1 MTSPALIL
9 VAGALAVA
17 LAPARARRVLAVAA
31 PLLAL
36 AYVASLPLG
45 TTVTHPLLGWTL
57 EVVRVDALSRVFGLI
72 FAVVA
77 AIGAVFAWGVTDRRE
92 QVAAQL
98 YAAGALGVTFAGD
111 VITLYAFWELMAV
124 TAAVLVWVRD
134 TAPAHRAGLRYVLV
148 HLTGGAVLL
157 VGLAAHVGTTG
168 RIAFEHFEPSA
179 AAWLILIG
187 FCLNA
192 AVPPLGAWLPDAYP
206 KASVTGAVLMSALT
220 TKSAVYA
227 LLRGFA
233 GWEVLVAAGVFMALY
248 GVVYAVLANDIREL
262 LAYHIISQVGYMV
275 AGCGLGTAM
284 AVNGAVAHAVCHILY
299 KSLLFMGAGVVI
311 TTTGR
316 SKLTELGG
324 FVGRQ
329 RLVFGLYMIGAFSIS
344 GFPLWNGF
352 VSKSMVVAA
361 AGETHRHVPAH
372 RAQAALLHLDGAGPR
387 HPSDPRAGPHG
398 GRDGGRGGLLHGA
411 RRVAPGP
418 VRAAPEPDRLSTVH
432 RHASGRDDPA
442 PALHLL
448 RLLSLHS
455 EVGWGGDRL
464 HGHRRGVP
472 QGRGAGPPPLRRR
485 GGCRLRLGR
494 DGHAAA
500 RCGGAGLAP
509 QPRSHLRRTPRAG
522 WLGPRRRP
530 SPPAGPSLA
539 HVARVRRA
547 CPAGPARGL
556 NCGAAG
562 CERRVLRP
570 RPFKGVSE

>member
-9 VAGALAVA
+9 IAGALAVA
-17 LAPARARRVLAVAA
+17 LAPARARRVLAVAS

-45 TTVTHPLLGWTL
+45 ASVTHPLLGWTL

-72 FAVVA
+72 FALVA
-77 AIGAVFAWGVTDRRE
+77 VIGAVYAWGIADRRE

-111 VITLYAFWELMAV
+111 VITLYAFWELMAL

-134 TAPAHRAGLRYVLV
+134 TAPARRAGLRYVLV

-157 VGLAAHVGTTG
+157 VGLVAHVGTTG
-168 RIAFEHFEPSA
+168 SIAFEHFEPSA
-179 AAWLILIG
+179 AAWLILLG

-329 RLVFGLYMIGAFSIS
+329 RVVFGLYMIGAFSIS

-361 AGETHRHVPAH
+361 AGETQRNVVFLLLMLASVGTFLHTGLKLPYFTWMGPDRGIRPT
-372 RAQAALLHLDGAGPR
+372 RAPGHMVVAMAIAAACCTLLGVWPQGLYALLPNPTDYQPYTATHLAETIQLLLFTFFAFYLFIPKLGGEATVSVDTDVVYRKGATP
-387 HPSDPRAGPHG
+387 
-398 GRDGGRGGLLHGA
+398 A
-411 RRVAPGP
+411 RRLFVDGVDAAFGWAETVTERLAGE
-418 VRAAPEPDRLSTVH
+418 VRAWLRNPGLTFVGRHELGGWDPDAARPPLQ
-432 RHASGRDDPA
+432 GP
-442 PALHLL
+442 
-448 RLLSLHS
+448 LSLTLL
-455 EVGWGGDRL
+455 VFVVL
-464 HGHRRGVP
+464 
-472 QGRGAGPPPLRRR
+472 AL
-485 GGCRLRLGR
+485 LALL
-494 DGHAAA
+494 AA
-500 RCGGAGLAP
+500 
-509 QPRSHLRRTPRAG
+509 
-522 WLGPRRRP
+522 
-530 SPPAGPSLA
+530 
-539 HVARVRRA
+539 
-547 CPAGPARGL
+547 
-556 NCGAAG
+556 
-562 CERRVLRP
+562 
-570 RPFKGVSE
+570 

>member
-1 MTSPALIL
+1 
-9 VAGALAVA
+9 
-17 LAPARARRVLAVAA
+17 
-31 PLLAL
+31 
-36 AYVASLPLG
+36 
-45 TTVTHPLLGWTL
+45 
-57 EVVRVDALSRVFGLI
+57 
-72 FAVVA
+72 
-77 AIGAVFAWGVTDRRE
+77 
-92 QVAAQL
+92 
-98 YAAGALGVTFAGD
+98 
-111 VITLYAFWELMAV
+111 V

-134 TAPAHRAGLRYVLV
+134 TAPARRAGLRYVLV

-157 VGLAAHVGTTG
+157 VGLVAHVGTTG

-344 GFPLWNGF
+344 GFPLFNGF
-352 VSKSMVVAA
+352 VSKSVIVSAA
-361 AGETHRHVPAH
+361 AEGGCPASELLLTLASVGTFLH
-372 RAQAALLHLDGAGPR
+372 TGLKLPYFTFFGPDRGIEAAPLPRNMIVGMGLAAALCI
-387 HPSDPRAGPHG
+387 
-398 GRDGGRGGLLHGA
+398 GL
-411 RRVAPGP
+411 
-418 VRAAPEPDRLSTVH
+418 
-432 RHASGRDDPA
+432 
-442 PALHLL
+442 
-448 RLLSLHS
+448 
-455 EVGWGGDRL
+455 
-464 HGHRRGVP
+464 GVFP
-472 QGRGAGPPPLRRR
+472 
-485 GGCRLRLGR
+485 
-494 DGHAAA
+494 
-500 RCGGAGLAP
+500 
-509 QPRSHLRRTPRAG
+509 G
-522 WLGPRRRP
+522 WLY
-530 SPPAGPSLA
+530 
-539 HVARVRRA
+539 AR
-547 CPAGPARGL
+547 L
-556 NCGAAG
+556 
-562 CERRVLRP
+562 
-570 RPFKGVSE
+570 PFLPFEYHP